1 MGDFTSEKEQKLLES
16 EAEVSNT
23 EDTNADELNF
33 EEVSG
38 FSDDDGDSEEEEK
51 KPKKKFIGYDK
62 QNKKFFIGKFKIG
75 KKLLIIILVIAILA
89 GVCTAYIW
97 IDRVTAYRQTGLGH
111 DVLCFR
117 LINEDSIYYFC
128 HDLCTS
134 NTLLNSSG
142 IS

>member
-51 KPKKKFIGYDK
+51 KPKKKFIDM
-62 QNKKFFIGKFKIG
+62 
-75 KKLLIIILVIAILA
+75 
-89 GVCTAYIW
+89 
-97 IDRVTAYRQTGLGH
+97 
-111 DVLCFR
+111 
-117 LINEDSIYYFC
+117 
-128 HDLCTS
+128 TS
-134 NTLLNSSG
+134 KTRSSL
-142 IS
+142 SVSLR

>member
-23 EDTNADELNF
+23 EDTNADELTF
-33 EEVSG
+33 EETSG
-38 FSDDDGDSEEEEK
+38 FSDDDDDSEEEEK

-89 GVCTAYIW
+89 GICSGLIIKSKNNKIGRASCRE
-97 IDRVTAYRQTGLGH
+97 RV
-111 DVLCFR
+111 
-117 LINEDSIYYFC
+117 
-128 HDLCTS
+128 
-134 NTLLNSSG
+134 
-142 IS
+142 

>member
-75 KKLLIIILVIAILA
+75 KKLLIIIIVILNVIQSNPHLLQLQLIKRGSYLNMIIQLHGSVIL
-89 GVCTAYIW
+89 
-97 IDRVTAYRQTGLGH
+97 
-111 DVLCFR
+111 F
-117 LINEDSIYYFC
+117 
-128 HDLCTS
+128 
-134 NTLLNSSG
+134 LLPVHV
-142 IS
+142 

>member
-51 KPKKKFIGYDK
+51 RNRKR
-62 QNKKFFIGKFKIG
+62 N
-75 KKLLIIILVIAILA
+75 LL
-89 GVCTAYIW
+89 
-97 IDRVTAYRQTGLGH
+97 DM
-111 DVLCFR
+111 
-117 LINEDSIYYFC
+117 
-128 HDLCTS
+128 TS
-134 NTLLNSSG
+134 KTRSSL
-142 IS
+142 SVSLR